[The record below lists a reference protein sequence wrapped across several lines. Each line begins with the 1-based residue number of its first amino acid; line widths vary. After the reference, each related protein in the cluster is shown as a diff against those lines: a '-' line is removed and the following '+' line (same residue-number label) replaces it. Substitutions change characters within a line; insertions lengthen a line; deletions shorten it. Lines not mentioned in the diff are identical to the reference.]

1 MFGFY
6 DYTVWLTYASL
17 VSAVMGIGVSL
28 HGIGHPYWGIFFL
41 MISGLCDAFDGRVA
55 RTKKNRTETEK
66 KFGIQID
73 SLADLVA
80 FGVLPICIGDALVG
94 IGPDITGVCRIEIE
108 NPILRAILMAIGILI
123 LIYYVLMALI
133 RLAYF
138 NVCEEERQSEETG
151 CRREYIGLP
160 VTSAALIFPTIL
172 LLQYVLPFDI
182 SLLYYLGLVV
192 TGTLFVSKIKVKK
205 PGLKGILMMIAF
217 GAVIG
222 ILLLVGMF
230 AVHHI
235 H

>member
-55 RTKKNRTETEK
+55 RTKKNRGEMEK

-94 IGPDITGVCRIEIE
+94 IGPDITGVCRIEIG
-108 NPILRAILMAIGILI
+108 NPILRAILMAIGILT
-123 LIYYVLMALI
+123 LIYYVLMAMI

-138 NVCEEERQSEETG
+138 NVFEEERQSVEAG
-151 CRREYIGLP
+151 SFGLRSFKAAQYGHKRSRRQGRRQRSWKLCP
-160 VTSAALIFPTIL
+160 KRS
-172 LLQYVLPFDI
+172 
-182 SLLYYLGLVV
+182 YLC
-192 TGTLFVSKIKVKK
+192 
-205 PGLKGILMMIAF
+205 
-217 GAVIG
+217 
-222 ILLLVGMF
+222 
-230 AVHHI
+230 
-235 H
+235 

>member
-1 MFGFY
+1 
-6 DYTVWLTYASL
+6 
-17 VSAVMGIGVSL
+17 
-28 HGIGHPYWGIFFL
+28 
-41 MISGLCDAFDGRVA
+41 
-55 RTKKNRTETEK
+55 
-66 KFGIQID
+66 
-73 SLADLVA
+73 
-80 FGVLPICIGDALVG
+80 
-94 IGPDITGVCRIEIE
+94 
-108 NPILRAILMAIGILI
+108 
-123 LIYYVLMALI
+123 
-133 RLAYF
+133 
-138 NVCEEERQSEETG
+138 
-151 CRREYIGLP
+151 
-160 VTSAALIFPTIL
+160 IFPTIL